1 MSHKN
6 DFQQVNKLPKQ
17 SANTFLLLNFLLYFL
32 ANGNSSISTTTH
44 NITLRKFH
52 NFSPP
57 HFFSFLCVKWKG
69 QKLSF
74 QRPYWICAI
83 CLDSKNTQ
91 NEWKKNPQ
99 ISTLWTWLNKQQ
111 QVSACASTK
120 QFGSI
125 WGNTL
130 PNLFV
135 FFHAEQ
141 LQKISW
147 LPLFL
152 PRWWNHHLW
161 T

>member
-1 MSHKN
+1 MISNRWISCLSKVQILFCCWIFYCIFWRMGTAALAPPPTILQCGN
-6 DFQQVNKLPKQ
+6 F
-17 SANTFLLLNFLLYFL
+17 TIFLLLIFFLF
-32 ANGNSSISTTTH
+32 
-44 NITLRKFH
+44 
-52 NFSPP
+52 
-57 HFFSFLCVKWKG
+57 CMKWKG